1 MFVMSLMTLSLLLSL
16 NSLPLRSSRKLL
28 DDVSSIMTIFYTCCI
43 LIFHYFRLVLV
54 RHLITVVDISG
65 SRPAVNKGTLRSIFF
80 ILPTMYM
87 SLLLGTVLKVTSYDG
102 EESESV

>member
-1 MFVMSLMTLSLLLSL
+1 MA
-16 NSLPLRSSRKLL
+16 
-28 DDVSSIMTIFYTCCI
+28 
-43 LIFHYFRLVLV
+43 
-54 RHLITVVDISG
+54 DISR
-65 SRPAVNKGTLRSIFF
+65 SRTAVNKGTLRSIFF

>member
-1 MFVMSLMTLSLLLSL
+1 M
-16 NSLPLRSSRKLL
+16 
-28 DDVSSIMTIFYTCCI
+28 
-43 LIFHYFRLVLV
+43 